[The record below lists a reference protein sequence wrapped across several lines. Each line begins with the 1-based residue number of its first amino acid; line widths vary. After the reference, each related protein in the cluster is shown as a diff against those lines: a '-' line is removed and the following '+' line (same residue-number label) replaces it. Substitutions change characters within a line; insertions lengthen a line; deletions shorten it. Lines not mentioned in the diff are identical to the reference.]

1 MARVLMVIK
10 GQSDQRG
17 GGEDICMIIS
27 EDVTREIED
36 AGINRGGD

>member
-10 GQSDQRG
+10 GQSDQG
-17 GGEDICMIIS
+17 GQDINMIIS

-36 AGINRGGD
+36 VGINRGGD